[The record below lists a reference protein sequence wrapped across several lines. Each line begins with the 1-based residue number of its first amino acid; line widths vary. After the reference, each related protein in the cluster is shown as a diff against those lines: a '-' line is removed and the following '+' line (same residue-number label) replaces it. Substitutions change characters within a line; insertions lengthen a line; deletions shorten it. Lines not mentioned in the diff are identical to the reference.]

1 MAGVY
6 VHIPF
11 CKQKCHYCDFHF
23 STNLSRQD
31 EMVDAIC
38 QEIILRKEYLAD
50 KKIETIY
57 FGGGTPSLLSQ
68 NQITKILNTISECF
82 DTLNVEEI
90 TLEANPDDLSKDVL
104 EAFYAAGVNR
114 LSIGIQSFDE
124 DVLKQMNRA
133 HNSAEATE
141 SIRLAQQFGFSNL
154 TADLIYGIP
163 EKPLSY
169 WKDQVQQMIDLGVKH
184 ISAYCLT
191 IEQNTFFNHLEN
203 RGELNLPNDEESLEQ
218 FNYLVNTLAE
228 NGYEQYEISN
238 FAKQG
243 YISKHNSAYWQGKSY
258 LGVGPSAHSYDGNS
272 RSWNIRNNSQYI
284 KSLQKSEIPLETEV
298 LTFKDKFNDYVLTR
312 LRTKWGLLKEDLPE
326 LLGAINHSEFSQI
339 IESHISRGYLKETV
353 QAYVLTPE
361 GKFIADKLA
370 ADLFV

>member
-50 KKIETIY
+50 NKIETIY

-104 EAFYAAGVNR
+104 KAFYAAGVNR

-124 DVLKQMNRA
+124 DVLQQMNRA
-133 HNSAEATE
+133 HNSTEATE

-191 IEQNTFFNHLEN
+191 IEQNTVFNHLEN
-203 RGELNLPNDEESLEQ
+203 KGELNLPNDEESLEQ

-339 IESHISRGYLKETV
+339 IESHISRGCLKETD

>member
-23 STNLSRQD
+23 STNVSRQD

-38 QEIILRKEYLAD
+38 QEIILRKEYVTGE
-50 KKIETIY
+50 KIETIY

-68 NQITKILNTISECF
+68 VQVKKILNTISENF
-82 DTLNVEEI
+82 DSIDVEEI
-90 TLEANPDDLSKDVL
+90 TLEANPDDLSKEVL
-104 EAFYAAGVNR
+104 EELYSAGINR
-114 LSIGIQSFDE
+114 LSIGVQSFSE

-133 HNSAEATE
+133 HNSEEASE
-141 SIRLAQQFGFSNL
+141 SIKLAQQFGFSNL

-163 EKPLSY
+163 NKPFSY
-169 WKDQVQQMIDLGVKH
+169 WKDQVHKMIDLGVKH

-191 IEQNTFFNHLEN
+191 IEQNTVFNHLEKK
-203 RGELNLPNDEESLEQ
+203 GELELPRDEESLEQ
-218 FNYLVNTLAE
+218 FNYLVKTLAE

-238 FAKQG
+238 FAKPG

-258 LGVGPSAHSYDGNS
+258 LGVGPSAHSYDGDS
-272 RSWNIRNNSQYI
+272 RSWNIRNNTQYI
-284 KSLQKSEIPLETEV
+284 RSLQNNELPLETEM
-298 LTFKDKFNDYVLTR
+298 LTFRDKFNDYVLTG
-312 LRTKWGLLKEDLPE
+312 LRTKWGLLKSDLPGLLE
-326 LLGAINHSEFSQI
+326 LIDHSEFSQI
-339 IESHISRGYLKETV
+339 LESQISKGYIKETD
-353 QAYVLTPE
+353 QAFVLTSE